1 MNPHVNNSFVYNE
14 GVLFI
19 DIIDNKNN
27 QLAWQGIGKGYISTS
42 DQKKKNEKIKKIV
55 NKILLQFPPAKD

>member
-1 MNPHVNNSFVYNE
+1 M
-14 GVLFI
+14 
-19 DIIDNKNN
+19 KNN
-27 QLAWQGIGKGYISTS
+27 ELAWQGIGKGYISTS